1 MPQADQ
7 QREIAEKEIAELRA
21 KLEEATLQLS
31 AFRESGAS
39 VAPVR
44 SPSVVVRESEAVCS
58 PYLREIKTLQR
69 KLDEATHLRE
79 AVESRLGFNLR
90 MGSLKVEVV
99 SFVSPLHR

>member
-44 SPSVVVRESEAVCS
+44 SPSAVCS

-99 SFVSPLHR
+99 FCVSSPQVASQHT